1 MIKFNPKTL
10 LTLIIISLGVIIF
23 ILLFFLRNKGSGF
36 DPAKLPEKIV
46 FNNKEYVL
54 AKGIQVP
61 SADIT
66 KIGVSNEGISIY
78 SSKIPENIPDEQQ
91 GILVKRTDGYYQIY
105 GIFPRAEIP
114 PSSEIPLKKELSEI
128 PITVGGEMTFN
139 EVNNQGYDSK
149 QVVSWSSQDFKITTS
164 GKITGTFE
172 TINKGPLAQ
181 YPLFKDVLFVQI
193 SGDYISQFG
202 DTLLKP
208 LSSIIPLLSERTTN
222 QTANFLL
229 DSTFRIPP
237 LVDDQSLN
245 LNAIIVTITWVRI
258 YKQGDNYYFQIFPAD
273 TGSYK
278 ESLSFEVAFDTEPKP
293 INGRLIYYQ
302 VLPESALGGPG
313 GAVADPDFDYYKWIK
328 ENLIY

>member
-193 SGDYISQFG
+193 SEH
-202 DTLLKP
+202 P
-208 LSSIIPLLSERTTN
+208 
-222 QTANFLL
+222 
-229 DSTFRIPP
+229 
-237 LVDDQSLN
+237 
-245 LNAIIVTITWVRI
+245 
-258 YKQGDNYYFQIFPAD
+258 
-273 TGSYK
+273 
-278 ESLSFEVAFDTEPKP
+278 
-293 INGRLIYYQ
+293 
-302 VLPESALGGPG
+302 
-313 GAVADPDFDYYKWIK
+313 
-328 ENLIY
+328 